1 VTGDRNIHR
10 LTDAKH
16 IFEPSVHSFGL
27 PILGSLR
34 LTRLQSL
41 RLLSM
46 WIFLLLT
53 CAPAAGVEDAAAGP
67 SLQLPIRGVVRS
79 SAQAIISTDLALRVE
94 KVGFKEGEQF
104 RNGDLLIAF
113 DCRRHRAELAS
124 AEAQHREMSVALKSA
139 MFLNKR
145 NASSRQDVETARA
158 RDDRAAAEAE
168 AIRAGLD
175 RCRIIAPYDGRIA
188 ELGIH
193 EHEMSVAGK
202 PLLSIVAEGEPE
214 VELIVPSAWLT
225 WLTLG
230 AKFRFR
236 IDETRNTHIG
246 VVTRLGAAVDTVSQT
261 IKVYA
266 KFETPISEILPG
278 MSGTA
283 KFQHHGG

>member
-1 VTGDRNIHR
+1 M
-10 LTDAKH
+10 L
-16 IFEPSVHSFGL
+16 
-27 PILGSLR
+27 
-34 LTRLQSL
+34 
-41 RLLSM
+41 
-46 WIFLLLT
+46 
-53 CAPAAGVEDAAAGP
+53 
-67 SLQLPIRGVVRS
+67 
-79 SAQAIISTDLALRVE
+79 STDLAARVV
-94 KVGFKEGEQF
+94 KVGFKEGEKF
-104 RNGDLLIAF
+104 RKGDLLIAF
-113 DCRRHRAELAS
+113 DCRRQTAELAS
-124 AEAQHREMSVALKSA
+124 AEAQHREMMVLFKSA
-139 MFLNKR
+139 IFLNKR

-158 RDDRAAAEAE
+158 RADRAAADAE

-175 RCRIIAPYDGRIA
+175 RCRINAPYDGRVA

-202 PLLSIVAEGEPE
+202 LLFSIVAEREPE

-230 AKFRFR
+230 TKFRFR